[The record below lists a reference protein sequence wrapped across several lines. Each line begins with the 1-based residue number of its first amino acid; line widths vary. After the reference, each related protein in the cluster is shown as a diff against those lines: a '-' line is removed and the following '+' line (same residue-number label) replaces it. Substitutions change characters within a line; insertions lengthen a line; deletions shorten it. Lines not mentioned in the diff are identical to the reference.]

1 MQNSN
6 NLPCGIVNKSIQMQK
21 KLYLLTCLILVFSF
35 SLSSQTPEEELQ
47 QIFQT
52 HNLMGMSVVA
62 VYQGEMIYSG
72 HFGLA
77 NYAAQ
82 TAVTSRTMYRIAS
95 ISKSVTA
102 AAFMKLY
109 EQGLVG
115 LDDNISD
122 IMAFEIKNPS
132 HPGVA
137 ITPRMLLSHTATLN
151 DGSTYSS
158 FLGATAN
165 NPNPPAISQL
175 IVPGGSYYSSNIWL
189 NAVPG
194 SYFQYTNLG
203 YGLLASIIEKVSDI
217 RFDVFVRDSILLPFS
232 IQGSFNIHDLESPAG
247 LAVLYRMSCDLWVPQ
262 ADNYPSGFPDPIDY
276 SGYIPGHNGFIFAPQ
291 GGLRISAEDLSVLM
305 SMFMN
310 RGQYKGIRILEE
322 ETVDLMQQM
331 QWEYNGSNGNNYWN
345 LFNAWGLGFHLTT
358 NQEDADIVIPGY
370 NMVGH
375 PGEAYGLIS
384 DMYFHNNPDFGM
396 VFITNGSAG
405 NYFPGW
411 NSAFYEVEEQ
421 IFDVLFNGYILPV
434 MSVQHFDVHIDT
446 QGMGT
451 TDPGPGTY
459 SFEENNEISVAAIP
473 DPGWLFD
480 HFLVNGEQHND
491 SLIEIIVDQ
500 EFDVVAVFSEI
511 ETSIGDWINPDAF
524 EIYLRQIDNRLI
536 VRSNTFTGKRLN
548 IHVTGMSGI
557 SVLTEK
563 ISNPGA
569 MGTKI
574 FDLSQITAGA
584 YIVTISSPDRII
596 ATEKILVF

>member
-1 MQNSN
+1 M
-6 NLPCGIVNKSIQMQK
+6 K
-21 KLYLLTCLILVFSF
+21 KYLYLFTCIYLLNSF
-35 SLSSQTPEEELQ
+35 TASTQTPEEELQ

-77 NYAAQ
+77 NFAAQ

-95 ISKSVTA
+95 ISKSITA
-102 AAFMKLY
+102 TAFMKLY

-122 IMAFEIKNPS
+122 IMGFEIKNPS
-132 HPGVA
+132 HPGIA

-165 NPNPPAISQL
+165 NPNPPAIGQL

-189 NAVPG
+189 NETPG
-194 SYFQYTNLG
+194 HYFQYTNLG
-203 YGLLASIIEKVSDI
+203 YGLLASIIEKVSDT
-217 RFDVFVRDSILLPFS
+217 RFDIFVRDSILLPVS

-247 LAVLYRMSCDLWVPQ
+247 LAVLYRMSCDQWVPQ
-262 ADNYPSGFPDPIDY
+262 ADNYPSGFPQPIDY
-276 SGYIPGHNGFIFAPQ
+276 SDYTPGHNGLIFAPQ

-310 RGQYKGIRILEE
+310 KGQYKGIRILEE

-331 QWEYNGSNGNNYWN
+331 QWEYNGNNGNNYWN

-358 NQEDADIVIPGY
+358 NQQEADIVIPGY

-384 DMYFHNNPDFGM
+384 DMYFHNDPDFGL

-405 NYFPGW
+405 NYFFGW

-421 IFDVLFNGYILPV
+421 VFDVLYNGYILPA
-434 MSVQHFDVHIDT
+434 MSVQYFDVNIDT
-446 QGMGT
+446 QGMGA

-459 SFEENNEISVAAIP
+459 SFEENHEISIAAIP

-480 HFLVNGEQHND
+480 HFLVNGVQHTD

-500 EFDVVAVFSEI
+500 EFDVTAVFTEI
-511 ETSIGDWINPDAF
+511 ETTIGDWINPDAF
-524 EIYLRQIDNRLI
+524 EIYLSQRDNQL
-536 VRSNTFTGKRLN
+536 VVKANTFTNKKLR
-548 IHVTGMSGI
+548 IHVTGMRGV
-557 SVLTEK
+557 SVLSEMIFNSEAGET
-563 ISNPGA
+563 N
-569 MGTKI
+569 I
-574 FDLSQITAGA
+574 FDLSQIAAGA

-596 ATEKILVF
+596 TTEKILVF